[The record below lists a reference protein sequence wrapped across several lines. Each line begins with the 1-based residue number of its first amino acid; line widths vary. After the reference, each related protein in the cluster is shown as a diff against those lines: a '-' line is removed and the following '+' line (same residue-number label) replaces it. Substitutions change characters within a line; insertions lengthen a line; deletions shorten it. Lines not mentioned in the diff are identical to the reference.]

1 MYEQHHNPLGLAF
14 LSTLVAALPVLVL
27 FYLLVPRR
35 VLAPWAAAGGA
46 ITALV
51 VAIAVY
57 RMPASMAGLAFLNGW
72 VERPMA
78 DGRNLRVKAGDGGAG
93 VRRQVADR
101 TVIAREKAAI
111 RSRRGQPQ
119 RGRPLPKVCGARSAR
134 VLDPRASA
142 GCHWRWARSC

>member
-1 MYEQHHNPLGLAF
+1 MQGRDVTVPDDEQELLQGIEQTRERLGQTVEQLAAKTDMKGQARARARE
-14 LSTLVAALPVLVL
+14 LAGRVKGMAA
-27 FYLLVPRR
+27 R
-35 VLAPWAAAGGA
+35 
-46 ITALV
+46 
-51 VAIAVY
+51 
-57 RMPASMAGLAFLNGW
+57 
-72 VERPMA
+72 
-78 DGRNLRVKAGDGGAG
+78 LRVKAGDGGAG